1 MAECVAT
8 PHSVVSRSI
17 HPCVSA
23 AHSRN
28 LRNRPDGLAFNPL
41 KCCRRNTGSLTAE
54 ISFRTQESLRC
65 ERRPGAPVRVSPTGN
80 SSQEPI
86 QLSAEAEEGY
96 ENVPAGEHSVSSIDF
111 ASSLVTAVGSDAS
124 SETELS
130 GKKRRNRKG
139 ERKVYLMAA
148 VASSVGF
155 ITLSAGAVYYR
166 FYWQLQVL
174 TCLNSSLS
182 IFPCSS
188 LRNDIHIF
196 LFYFI
201 LFDGGGVGQWRKQSK
216 VLSNFWCNQ
225 RHLHY
230 KWERRI
236 CRLRLALEID
246 PDHLSLCSFGSI
258 AMSLHLN
265 GMGYESKSL
274 LTSNIPQGSGEVPY
288 SEMTGTFSLAI
299 GAAVSPSMVVWNSM

>member
-166 FYWQLQVL
+166 FYWQLQ
-174 TCLNSSLS
+174 
-182 IFPCSS
+182 
-188 LRNDIHIF
+188 
-196 LFYFI
+196 
-201 LFDGGGVGQWRKQSK
+201 
-216 VLSNFWCNQ
+216 
-225 RHLHY
+225 
-230 KWERRI
+230 
-236 CRLRLALEID
+236 
-246 PDHLSLCSFGSI
+246 
-258 AMSLHLN
+258 
-265 GMGYESKSL
+265 
-274 LTSNIPQGSGEVPY
+274 GSGEVPY

-299 GAAVSPSMVVWNSM
+299 GAAVGMEYWARWAHKALWHDSLWNMHEVSA